1 MLLQISLHFVV
12 QDSQKDFQK
21 KKKIFP
27 QDAESWIFISQDFSE
42 FRFSEFALS
51 RSQLNSTQ
59 SCYTKTAK
67 INSLTSISCL
77 FAEIF
82 GAIFFFNKSSVNVH
96 VLHVYLLLG

>member
-1 MLLQISLHFVV
+1 MLLPISLHFVV

-51 RSQLNSTQ
+51 RSQLNS
-59 SCYTKTAK
+59 
-67 INSLTSISCL
+67 SCL
-77 FAEIF
+77 FHCKAKLSQAKRYNHYI
-82 GAIFFFNKSSVNVH
+82 IQR
-96 VLHVYLLLG
+96 